1 MRGANAT
8 RRAERRAHPHN
19 EHVKAARGVWAWLV
33 GVLVATALIVAPVAT
48 PPAHASES
56 GTIHS
61 LLNQGRAGAGLGP
74 LARNAALDQVAL
86 NWANQMA
93 ANGAMSHNP
102 NVGSQI
108 PGGWSRWGENVARGY
123 PSGAAMYDGWWNSPG
138 HKANMLGDYTDVGI
152 AFVQANGSTWGVQV
166 FVTYG
171 ASVPALA
178 PAPPPPAPAPAPAP
192 APPSAA
198 APAPAA
204 PPPAA
209 PALTAA
215 PAPAEQPAPEE
226 GAAEPADEPSDGGT
240 WVPGGDDASGAISFA
255 DNSAV
260 PARSPA
266 DAAPFAAD
274 AAVSI
279 QLAADG
285 RPLAADAVSP
295 PLTTVAVSVSAA
307 LIALVGATVLAI
319 PRRGASVAP
328 VKRRF
333 RLRNGNGSA

>member
-8 RRAERRAHPHN
+8 RLAERRAHPHN
-19 EHVKAARGVWAWLV
+19 EHVKAARGVWASLV

-166 FVTYG
+166 FAKYG
-171 ASVPALA
+171 ASV
-178 PAPPPPAPAPAPAP
+178 PAPAPAPAP
-192 APPSAA
+192 SPPPV
-198 APAPAA
+198 PAPAA

-209 PALTAA
+209 PAPT
-215 PAPAEQPAPEE
+215 
-226 GAAEPADEPSDGGT
+226 
-240 WVPGGDDASGAISFA
+240 
-255 DNSAV
+255 
-260 PARSPA
+260 
-266 DAAPFAAD
+266 
-274 AAVSI
+274 AVSI
-279 QLAADG
+279 QLSADG
-285 RPLAADAVSP
+285 RPLAADAVSL

-307 LIALVGATVLAI
+307 LIALVGATALAI

-333 RLRNGNGSA
+333 RLRNGNESA